1 MAGCLVYLIGPSGS
15 GKDSLLDAAA
25 EPLAAIGARI
35 ATRLI
40 TRPSG
45 SVGEEQA
52 IGLDPQ
58 TFQTRRA
65 RGEFAL
71 SWQANQLEY
80 AIPREIDDWLAAG
93 RIVLVNGSRGHLQE
107 ARRAYPNLLAV
118 LLQVDEAILRQRL
131 LRRGRENPQQ
141 IEARLQRS
149 RQMAGELAGAA
160 GLRILDNSGPLENSV
175 RHLLALISDH
185 CSATRLRT

>member
-25 EPLAAIGARI
+25 EPLAAMGARI

-58 TFQTRRA
+58 TFQARRA